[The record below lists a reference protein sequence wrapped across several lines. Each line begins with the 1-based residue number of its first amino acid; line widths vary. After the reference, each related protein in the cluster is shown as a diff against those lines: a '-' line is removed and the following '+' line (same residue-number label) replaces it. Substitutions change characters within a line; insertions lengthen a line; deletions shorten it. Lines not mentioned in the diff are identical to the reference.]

1 MQSVVIILSAGMG
14 TRMQSDL
21 PKVLHNVAC
30 EPLLIHT
37 MRTASQIGAHKTIV
51 VTGHGAKEVAKVA
64 TTFDPNAITVNQS
77 EQFGTAHA
85 VDQTRNALLNFNGEV
100 FILYGDTPFIEP
112 STLLRMSK
120 ERSDGAKV
128 VVLGFNTKRKN
139 SYGRLIIS
147 PDGSLEEIVEYKD
160 ANTDQRKISFC
171 NSGVICTDS
180 KLLFNLISEVE
191 NNNANNEFYLTDIVK
206 LAKNKNLKCAA
217 VECAEN
223 EAMGINSKV
232 ELANAETYFQTK
244 KRIEM
249 MLNGVTLI
257 APDTVWFAT
266 DTVVGRDTII
276 EQNVIF
282 GPEATVESHA
292 LIKSFSHIEGAH
304 VSKGAIVGPFA
315 RLRPGA
321 ELANNS
327 KVGNFCEVKKSQV
340 GEGAKINHLSYIGD
354 TKIGDNANIG
364 AGTITCNYD
373 GVLKHFTEI
382 GDNAFIGS
390 NTSLV
395 APVRVGDKAMTAS
408 GSVITKDVP
417 NEALGIART
426 PQDNKKG
433 FADKF
438 FKRLKAIK
446 LANKKDI

>member
-30 EPLLIHT
+30 EPLLIHS

-51 VTGHGAKEVAKVA
+51 VTGHGAKDVAKVA
-64 TTFDPNAITVNQS
+64 TSFDPSAEIVNQS

-85 VDQTRNALLNFNGEV
+85 VDQTRKALLNFDGEV
-100 FILYGDTPFIEP
+100 FVLYGDTPFIEP

-120 ERSDGAKV
+120 ERNDGAKV

-147 PDGSLEEIVEYKD
+147 PNGSLEEIVEYKD

-180 KLLFNLISEVE
+180 KLLFNLIAEVE

-232 ELANAETYFQTK
+232 ELANAETYFQTR

-257 APDTVWFAT
+257 APETVWFAT

-373 GVLKHFTEI
+373 GVSKHFTEI
-382 GDNAFIGS
+382 GESAFIGS
-390 NTSLV
+390 NNSLV

-417 NEALGIART
+417 NGDLGIARA

-433 FADKF
+433 FAVKF

-446 LANKKDI
+446 LANKKDL

>member
-30 EPLLIHT
+30 EPLLIHS

-51 VTGHGAKEVAKVA
+51 VTGHGAKDVAKVA
-64 TTFDPNAITVNQS
+64 TTFDPSAEIVNQS

-85 VDQTRNALLNFNGEV
+85 VDQTRNALLNFDGEV

-120 ERSDGAKV
+120 ERNDGAKV

-147 PDGSLEEIVEYKD
+147 SDGSLEEIVEYKD

-180 KLLFNLISEVE
+180 KLLFNLIGEVE
-191 NNNANNEFYLTDIVK
+191 NNNANNEYYLTDIVK

-232 ELANAETYFQTK
+232 ELANAETYFQTR

-257 APDTVWFAT
+257 APETVWFAA

-373 GVLKHFTEI
+373 GVSKHFTEI
-382 GDNAFIGS
+382 GESAFIGS
-390 NTSLV
+390 NNSLV

-417 NEALGIART
+417 NGDLGIARA

-433 FADKF
+433 FAVKF

-446 LANKKDI
+446 LANKKDL

>member
-30 EPLLIHT
+30 EPLLIHS

-51 VTGHGAKEVAKVA
+51 VTGHGAKDVAKVA
-64 TTFDPNAITVNQS
+64 TSFDPSAEIVNQP

-85 VDQTRNALLNFNGEV
+85 VDQTRKALLNFDGEV
-100 FILYGDTPFIEP
+100 FVLYGDTPFIEP

-120 ERSDGAKV
+120 ERNDGAKV
-128 VVLGFNTKRKN
+128 VVLGFNTKRKS

-180 KLLFNLISEVE
+180 KLLFNLNAEVE

-232 ELANAETYFQTK
+232 ELANAETYFQTR

-257 APDTVWFAT
+257 APETVWFAS

-282 GPEATVESHA
+282 GTEATVESHA
-292 LIKSFSHIEGAH
+292 LIKSFSHIEGAY

-373 GVLKHFTEI
+373 GVSKHFTEI
-382 GDNAFIGS
+382 GESAFIGS
-390 NTSLV
+390 NNSLV

-417 NEALGIART
+417 NGDLGIARA

-433 FADKF
+433 FAVKF

-446 LANKKDI
+446 LANKKDL

>member
-30 EPLLIHT
+30 EPLLIHS

-51 VTGHGAKEVAKVA
+51 VTGHGAKDVAKVA
-64 TTFDPNAITVNQS
+64 TSFDPSAEIVNQS

-85 VDQTRNALLNFNGEV
+85 VDQTRKALLNFDGEV
-100 FILYGDTPFIEP
+100 FVLYGDTPFIEP

-120 ERSDGAKV
+120 ERNDGAKV
-128 VVLGFNTKRKN
+128 VVLGFNTKRKS

-180 KLLFNLISEVE
+180 KLLFNLIAEVE

-232 ELANAETYFQTK
+232 ELANAETYFQTR

-257 APDTVWFAT
+257 APETVWFASV
-266 DTVVGRDTII
+266 TVVGRDTII

-282 GPEATVESHA
+282 GPVATVESHA

-373 GVLKHFTEI
+373 GVSKHFTEI
-382 GDNAFIGS
+382 GESAFIGS
-390 NTSLV
+390 NNSLV

-417 NEALGIART
+417 NGDLGIARA

-433 FADKF
+433 FAVKF

-446 LANKKDI
+446 LANKKDL

>member
-30 EPLLIHT
+30 EPLLIHS

-51 VTGHGAKEVAKVA
+51 VTGHGAKDVAKVA
-64 TTFDPNAITVNQS
+64 TSFDPSAEIVNQS

-85 VDQTRNALLNFNGEV
+85 VDQTRKALLNFDGEV
-100 FILYGDTPFIEP
+100 FVLYGDTPFIEP

-120 ERSDGAKV
+120 ERNDGAKV

-180 KLLFNLISEVE
+180 KLLFNLIAEVE

-232 ELANAETYFQTK
+232 ELANAETYFQTR

-257 APDTVWFAT
+257 APETVWFAA

-282 GPEATVESHA
+282 GPEATVESHV

-373 GVLKHFTEI
+373 GVSKHFTEI
-382 GDNAFIGS
+382 GESAFIGS
-390 NTSLV
+390 NNSLV

-417 NEALGIART
+417 NGDLGIARA

-433 FADKF
+433 FAVKF

-446 LANKKDI
+446 LANKKDL

>member
-30 EPLLIHT
+30 EPLLIHS

-51 VTGHGAKEVAKVA
+51 VTGHGAKDVAKVA
-64 TTFDPNAITVNQS
+64 TSFDPSAEIVNQS

-85 VDQTRNALLNFNGEV
+85 VDQTRNALSNFDGEIFV
-100 FILYGDTPFIEP
+100 LYGDTPFIEP

-120 ERSDGAKV
+120 ERNDGAKV

-147 PDGSLEEIVEYKD
+147 PNGSLEEIVEYKD

-180 KLLFNLISEVE
+180 KLLFNLIAEVE

-244 KRIEM
+244 KRTEM

-373 GVLKHFTEI
+373 GVSKHFTEI
-382 GDNAFIGS
+382 GESAFIGS
-390 NTSLV
+390 NNSLV

-417 NEALGIART
+417 NGDLGIARA
-426 PQDNKKG
+426 PQGNKKG
-433 FADKF
+433 FAVKF

-446 LANKKDI
+446 LANKKDL

>member
-30 EPLLIHT
+30 EPLLIHS

-51 VTGHGAKEVAKVA
+51 VTGHGAKDVAKVA
-64 TTFDPNAITVNQS
+64 TSFDPSAEIVNQS

-85 VDQTRNALLNFNGEV
+85 VDQTRKALLNFDGEV
-100 FILYGDTPFIEP
+100 FVLYGDTPFIEP

-120 ERSDGAKV
+120 ERNDGAKV
-128 VVLGFNTKRKN
+128 VVLGFNTKRKS

-180 KLLFNLISEVE
+180 KLLFNLIAEVE

-232 ELANAETYFQTK
+232 ELANAETYFQTR

-257 APDTVWFAT
+257 APETVWFAS

-315 RLRPGA
+315 RLRPGII
-321 ELANNS
+321 L
-327 KVGNFCEVKKSQV
+327 GNRFS
-340 GEGAKINHLSYIGD
+340 SRPTMY
-354 TKIGDNANIG
+354 T
-364 AGTITCNYD
+364 
-373 GVLKHFTEI
+373 
-382 GDNAFIGS
+382 
-390 NTSLV
+390 
-395 APVRVGDKAMTAS
+395 
-408 GSVITKDVP
+408 
-417 NEALGIART
+417 
-426 PQDNKKG
+426 
-433 FADKF
+433 
-438 FKRLKAIK
+438 
-446 LANKKDI
+446 

>member
-30 EPLLIHT
+30 EPLLIHS

-51 VTGHGAKEVAKVA
+51 VTGHGAEDVAKVA
-64 TTFDPNAITVNQS
+64 TSFDPSAEIVNQS

-85 VDQTRNALLNFNGEV
+85 VDQTRKALLNFDGEV
-100 FILYGDTPFIEP
+100 FVLYGDTPFIEP

-120 ERSDGAKV
+120 ERNDGAKV
-128 VVLGFNTKRKN
+128 VVLGFNTKRKS

-180 KLLFNLISEVE
+180 KLLFNLIAEVE

-232 ELANAETYFQTK
+232 ELANAETYFQTR

-257 APDTVWFAT
+257 APETVWFAS

-373 GVLKHFTEI
+373 GVSKHFTEI
-382 GDNAFIGS
+382 GESAFIGS
-390 NTSLV
+390 NNSLV

-417 NEALGIART
+417 NGDLGIARA

-433 FADKF
+433 FAVKF

-446 LANKKDI
+446 LANKKDL

>member
-30 EPLLIHT
+30 EPLLIHS

-51 VTGHGAKEVAKVA
+51 VTGHGAKDVAKVA
-64 TTFDPNAITVNQS
+64 TSFDPSAEIVNQS

-85 VDQTRNALLNFNGEV
+85 VDQTRKALLNFDGEV
-100 FILYGDTPFIEP
+100 FVLYGDTPFIEP

-120 ERSDGAKV
+120 ERNDGAKV
-128 VVLGFNTKRKN
+128 VVLGFNTKRKS

-160 ANTDQRKISFC
+160 ANTDQRKINFC

-180 KLLFNLISEVE
+180 KLLFNLIAEVE

-232 ELANAETYFQTK
+232 ELANAETYFQTR

-257 APDTVWFAT
+257 APETVWFAS

-373 GVLKHFTEI
+373 GVSKHFTEI
-382 GDNAFIGS
+382 GESAFIGS
-390 NTSLV
+390 NNSLV

-417 NEALGIART
+417 NGDLGIARA

-433 FADKF
+433 FAVKF

-446 LANKKDI
+446 LANKKDL

>member
-30 EPLLIHT
+30 EPLLIHS

-51 VTGHGAKEVAKVA
+51 VTGHGAKDVAKVA
-64 TTFDPNAITVNQS
+64 TSFDPSAEIVNQS

-85 VDQTRNALLNFNGEV
+85 VDQTRNALLNFDGEV

-120 ERSDGAKV
+120 ERNDGAKV
-128 VVLGFNTKRKN
+128 VVLGFNTKRKS

-180 KLLFNLISEVE
+180 KLLFNLIAEVE

-232 ELANAETYFQTK
+232 ELANAETYFQTR

-257 APDTVWFAT
+257 APETVWFAS

-373 GVLKHFTEI
+373 GVSKHFTEI
-382 GDNAFIGS
+382 GESAFIGS
-390 NTSLV
+390 NNSLV

-417 NEALGIART
+417 NGDLGIARA

-433 FADKF
+433 FAVKF

-446 LANKKDI
+446 LANKKDL

>member
-30 EPLLIHT
+30 EPLLIHS

-51 VTGHGAKEVAKVA
+51 VTGHGAKDVAKVA
-64 TTFDPNAITVNQS
+64 TSFDPSAEIVNQS

-85 VDQTRNALLNFNGEV
+85 VDQTRNALLNFDGEV

-120 ERSDGAKV
+120 ERNDGAKV

-147 PDGSLEEIVEYKD
+147 SDGSLEEIVEYKD

-180 KLLFNLISEVE
+180 KLLFNLIGEVE
-191 NNNANNEFYLTDIVK
+191 NNNANNEYYLTDIVK

-232 ELANAETYFQTK
+232 ELANAETYFQTR

-257 APDTVWFAT
+257 APETVWFAA

-373 GVLKHFTEI
+373 GVSKHFTEI
-382 GDNAFIGS
+382 GESAFIGS
-390 NTSLV
+390 NNSLV

-417 NEALGIART
+417 NGDLGIARA

-433 FADKF
+433 FAVKF

-446 LANKKDI
+446 LANKKDL

>member
-30 EPLLIHT
+30 EPLLIHS

-51 VTGHGAKEVAKVA
+51 VTGHGAKDVAKVA
-64 TTFDPNAITVNQS
+64 TSFDPSAEIVNQS

-85 VDQTRNALLNFNGEV
+85 VDQTRNALLNFDGEV

-120 ERSDGAKV
+120 ERNDGAKV

-147 PDGSLEEIVEYKD
+147 SDGSLEEIVEYKD

-180 KLLFNLISEVE
+180 KLLFNLIGEVE
-191 NNNANNEFYLTDIVK
+191 NNNANNEYYLTDIVK

-232 ELANAETYFQTK
+232 ELANAETYFQTR

-257 APDTVWFAT
+257 APETVWFAA

-304 VSKGAIVGPFA
+304 ISKGAIVGPFA

-373 GVLKHFTEI
+373 GVSKHFTEI
-382 GDNAFIGS
+382 GESAFIGS
-390 NTSLV
+390 NNSLV

-417 NEALGIART
+417 NGDLGIARA

-433 FADKF
+433 FAVKF

-446 LANKKDI
+446 LANKKDL

>member
-30 EPLLIHT
+30 EPLLIHS

-51 VTGHGAKEVAKVA
+51 VTGHGAKDVAKVA
-64 TTFDPNAITVNQS
+64 TSFDPSAEIVNQS

-85 VDQTRNALLNFNGEV
+85 VDQTRNALLNFDGEV
-100 FILYGDTPFIEP
+100 FVLYGDTPFIEP

-120 ERSDGAKV
+120 ERNDGAKV

-147 PDGSLEEIVEYKD
+147 SDGSLEEIVEYKD

-180 KLLFNLISEVE
+180 KLLFNLIGEVE
-191 NNNANNEFYLTDIVK
+191 NNNANNEYYLTDIVK

-232 ELANAETYFQTK
+232 ELANAETYFQTR

-257 APDTVWFAT
+257 APETVWFAT

-373 GVLKHFTEI
+373 GVSKHFTEI
-382 GDNAFIGS
+382 GESAFIGS
-390 NTSLV
+390 NNSLV

-417 NEALGIART
+417 NGDLGIARA

-433 FADKF
+433 FAVKF

-446 LANKKDI
+446 LANKKDL

>member
-30 EPLLIHT
+30 EPLLIHS

-51 VTGHGAKEVAKVA
+51 VTGHGAKDVAKVA
-64 TTFDPNAITVNQS
+64 TSFDPSAEIVNQS

-85 VDQTRNALLNFNGEV
+85 VDQTRKALLNFDGEV
-100 FILYGDTPFIEP
+100 FVLYGDTPFIEP

-120 ERSDGAKV
+120 ERNDGAKV
-128 VVLGFNTKRKN
+128 VVLGFNTKRKS

-180 KLLFNLISEVE
+180 KLLFNLIAEVE

-232 ELANAETYFQTK
+232 ELANAETYFQTR

-257 APDTVWFAT
+257 APETVWFAA

-304 VSKGAIVGPFA
+304 ISKGAIVGPFA

-373 GVLKHFTEI
+373 GVSKHFTEI
-382 GDNAFIGS
+382 GESAFIGS
-390 NTSLV
+390 NNSLV

-417 NEALGIART
+417 NGDLGIARA

-433 FADKF
+433 FAVKF

-446 LANKKDI
+446 LANKKDL

>member
-30 EPLLIHT
+30 EPLLIHS

-51 VTGHGAKEVAKVA
+51 VTGHGAKDVAKVA
-64 TTFDPNAITVNQS
+64 TSFDPSAEIVNQS

-85 VDQTRNALLNFNGEV
+85 VDQTRNALLNFDGEV
-100 FILYGDTPFIEP
+100 FVLYGDTPFIEP

-120 ERSDGAKV
+120 ERNDGAKV
-128 VVLGFNTKRKN
+128 VVLGFNTKRKS

-180 KLLFNLISEVE
+180 KLLFNLIAEVE

-232 ELANAETYFQTK
+232 ELANAETYFQTR

-257 APDTVWFAT
+257 APETVWFAT

-373 GVLKHFTEI
+373 GVSKHFTEI
-382 GDNAFIGS
+382 GESAFIGS
-390 NTSLV
+390 NNSLV

-417 NEALGIART
+417 NGDLGIARA

-433 FADKF
+433 FAVKF

-446 LANKKDI
+446 LANKKDL

>member
-30 EPLLIHT
+30 EPLLIHS

-51 VTGHGAKEVAKVA
+51 VTGHGAKDVAKVA
-64 TTFDPNAITVNQS
+64 TTFGPSAEIVNQY

-85 VDQTRNALLNFNGEV
+85 VDQTRNALLNFDGEV

-120 ERSDGAKV
+120 ERNDGAKV

-147 PDGSLEEIVEYKD
+147 SDGSLEEIVEYKD

-180 KLLFNLISEVE
+180 KLLFNLIGEVE
-191 NNNANNEFYLTDIVK
+191 NNNANNEYYLTDIVK

-244 KRIEM
+244 KRTEM

-257 APDTVWFAT
+257 APETVWFAA

-304 VSKGAIVGPFA
+304 ISKGAIVGPFA

-373 GVLKHFTEI
+373 GVSKHFTEI
-382 GDNAFIGS
+382 GESAFIGS
-390 NTSLV
+390 NNSLV

-417 NEALGIART
+417 NGDLGIARA

-433 FADKF
+433 FAVKF

-446 LANKKDI
+446 LANKKDL

>member
-30 EPLLIHT
+30 QPLLIHS

-51 VTGHGAKEVAKVA
+51 VTGHGAKDVAKVA
-64 TTFDPNAITVNQS
+64 TSFDPSAEIVNQS

-85 VDQTRNALLNFNGEV
+85 VDQTRNALLNFDGEV
-100 FILYGDTPFIEP
+100 FVLYGDTPFIEP

-120 ERSDGAKV
+120 ERNDGAKV

-180 KLLFNLISEVE
+180 KLLFNLIAEVE

-232 ELANAETYFQTK
+232 ELANAETYFQTR

-257 APDTVWFAT
+257 APETVWFAT

-373 GVLKHFTEI
+373 GVSKHFTEI
-382 GDNAFIGS
+382 GESAFIGS
-390 NTSLV
+390 NNSLV

-417 NEALGIART
+417 NGDLGIART

-433 FADKF
+433 FAVKF

-446 LANKKDI
+446 LANKKDL

>member
-30 EPLLIHT
+30 EPLLIHS

-51 VTGHGAKEVAKVA
+51 VTGHGAKDVAKVA
-64 TTFDPNAITVNQS
+64 TSFDPSAEIVNQS

-85 VDQTRNALLNFNGEV
+85 VDQTRNALLNFDGEV

-120 ERSDGAKV
+120 ERNDGAKV

-180 KLLFNLISEVE
+180 KLLFNLIAEVE

-232 ELANAETYFQTK
+232 ELANAETYFQTR

-257 APDTVWFAT
+257 APETVWFAT

-373 GVLKHFTEI
+373 GVSKHFTEI
-382 GDNAFIGS
+382 GESAFIGS
-390 NTSLV
+390 NNSLV

-417 NEALGIART
+417 NGDLGIARA

-433 FADKF
+433 FAVKF

-446 LANKKDI
+446 LANKKDL

>member
-30 EPLLIHT
+30 EPLLIHS

-51 VTGHGAKEVAKVA
+51 VTGYGAKDVAKVA
-64 TTFDPNAITVNQS
+64 TSFDPSAEIVNQS

-85 VDQTRNALLNFNGEV
+85 VDQTRKALLNFDGEV
-100 FILYGDTPFIEP
+100 FVLYGDTPFIEP

-120 ERSDGAKV
+120 ERNDGAKV
-128 VVLGFNTKRKN
+128 VVLGFNTKRKS

-180 KLLFNLISEVE
+180 KLLFNLIAEVE

-232 ELANAETYFQTK
+232 ELANAETYFQTR

-257 APDTVWFAT
+257 APETVWFAT

-373 GVLKHFTEI
+373 GVSKHFTEI
-382 GDNAFIGS
+382 GESAFIGS
-390 NTSLV
+390 NNSLV

-417 NEALGIART
+417 NGDLGIARA

-433 FADKF
+433 FAVKF

-446 LANKKDI
+446 LANKKDL

>member
-30 EPLLIHT
+30 EPLLIHS

-51 VTGHGAKEVAKVA
+51 VTGHGAKDVAKVA
-64 TTFDPNAITVNQS
+64 TSFDPSAEIVNQS

-85 VDQTRNALLNFNGEV
+85 VDQTRNALLNFDGEIFV
-100 FILYGDTPFIEP
+100 LYGDTPFIEP

-120 ERSDGAKV
+120 ERNDGAKV

-147 PDGSLEEIVEYKD
+147 PNGSLEEIVEYKD

-180 KLLFNLISEVE
+180 KLLFNLIAEVE

-244 KRIEM
+244 KRTEM

-304 VSKGAIVGPFA
+304 VSKGAVVGPFA

-373 GVLKHFTEI
+373 GVSKHFTEI
-382 GDNAFIGS
+382 GESAFIGS
-390 NTSLV
+390 NNSLV

-417 NEALGIART
+417 NGDLGIARA

-433 FADKF
+433 FAVKF

-446 LANKKDI
+446 LANKKDL

>member
-30 EPLLIHT
+30 EPLLIHS

-51 VTGHGAKEVAKVA
+51 VTGHGAKDVAKVA
-64 TTFDPNAITVNQS
+64 TSFDPSAEIVNQS

-85 VDQTRNALLNFNGEV
+85 VDQTRKALLNFDGEV
-100 FILYGDTPFIEP
+100 FVLYGDTPFIEP

-120 ERSDGAKV
+120 ERNDGAKV
-128 VVLGFNTKRKN
+128 VVLGFNTKRKS

-180 KLLFNLISEVE
+180 KLLFNLIAEVE

-217 VECAEN
+217 VECAED

-232 ELANAETYFQTK
+232 ELANAETYFQTR

-257 APDTVWFAT
+257 APETVWFAS

-340 GEGAKINHLSYIGD
+340 GEGAKINHLSYIGG

-373 GVLKHFTEI
+373 GVSKHFTEI
-382 GDNAFIGS
+382 GESAFIGS
-390 NTSLV
+390 NNSLV

-417 NEALGIART
+417 NGDLGIARA

-433 FADKF
+433 FAVKF

-446 LANKKDI
+446 LANKKDL

>member
-30 EPLLIHT
+30 EPLLIHS

-51 VTGHGAKEVAKVA
+51 VTGHGAKDVAKVA
-64 TTFDPNAITVNQS
+64 TSFDPSAEIVNQS

-85 VDQTRNALLNFNGEV
+85 VDQTRKALLNFDGEV
-100 FILYGDTPFIEP
+100 FVLYGDTPFIEP

-120 ERSDGAKV
+120 ERNDGAKV
-128 VVLGFNTKRKN
+128 VVLGFNTKRKS

-180 KLLFNLISEVE
+180 KLLFNLIAEVE

-232 ELANAETYFQTK
+232 ELANAETYFQTR

-257 APDTVWFAT
+257 APETVWFAT

-304 VSKGAIVGPFA
+304 ISKGAIVGPFA

-373 GVLKHFTEI
+373 GVSKHFTEI
-382 GDNAFIGS
+382 GESAFIGS
-390 NTSLV
+390 NNSLV

-417 NEALGIART
+417 NGDLGIARA

-433 FADKF
+433 FAVKF

-446 LANKKDI
+446 LANKKDL

>member
-30 EPLLIHT
+30 EPLLIHS
-37 MRTASQIGAHKTIV
+37 MRTASQIDAHKTIV
-51 VTGHGAKEVAKVA
+51 VTGNGAKEVAKVA
-64 TTFDPNAITVNQS
+64 TTFDPNAEIVNQY
-77 EQFGTAHA
+77 EQLGTAHA
-85 VDQTRNALLNFNGEV
+85 VDQTRDALLNFDGEV

-120 ERSDGAKV
+120 ERNDGAKV

-147 PDGSLEEIVEYKD
+147 SDGSLEEIVEYKD

-180 KLLFNLISEVE
+180 KLLFNLIGEVE
-191 NNNANNEFYLTDIVK
+191 NNNANNEYYLTDIVK

-232 ELANAETYFQTK
+232 ELANAETYFQTR

-257 APDTVWFAT
+257 APETVWFAA

-373 GVLKHFTEI
+373 GVSKHFTEI
-382 GDNAFIGS
+382 GESAFIGS
-390 NTSLV
+390 NNSLV

-417 NEALGIART
+417 NGDLGIARA

-433 FADKF
+433 FAVKF

-446 LANKKDI
+446 LANKKDL

>member
-30 EPLLIHT
+30 EPLLIHS

-51 VTGHGAKEVAKVA
+51 VTGHGAKDVAKVA
-64 TTFDPNAITVNQS
+64 TSFDPSAEIVNQS

-85 VDQTRNALLNFNGEV
+85 VDQTRKALLNFDGEV
-100 FILYGDTPFIEP
+100 FVLYGDTPFIEP

-120 ERSDGAKV
+120 ERNDGAKV
-128 VVLGFNTKRKN
+128 VVLGFNTKRKS

-180 KLLFNLISEVE
+180 KLLFNLIAEVE

-232 ELANAETYFQTK
+232 ELANAETYFQTR

-257 APDTVWFAT
+257 APETVWFAS

-373 GVLKHFTEI
+373 GVSKHFTEI
-382 GDNAFIGS
+382 GESAFIGS
-390 NTSLV
+390 NNSLV

-417 NEALGIART
+417 NGDLGIARA

-433 FADKF
+433 FAVKF

-446 LANKKDI
+446 LANKKDL

>member
-30 EPLLIHT
+30 EPLLIHS

-51 VTGHGAKEVAKVA
+51 VTGHGAKDVAKVA
-64 TTFDPNAITVNQS
+64 TSFDPSAEIVNQS

-85 VDQTRNALLNFNGEV
+85 VDQTRNALLNFDGEV
-100 FILYGDTPFIEP
+100 FVLYGDTPFIEP

-120 ERSDGAKV
+120 ERNDGAKV

-180 KLLFNLISEVE
+180 KLLFNLIAEVE
-191 NNNANNEFYLTDIVK
+191 NNNANNEYYLTDIVK

-232 ELANAETYFQTK
+232 ELANAETYFQTR

-257 APDTVWFAT
+257 APETVWFAA

-304 VSKGAIVGPFA
+304 ISKGAIVGPFA

-373 GVLKHFTEI
+373 GVSKHFTEI
-382 GDNAFIGS
+382 GESAFIGS
-390 NTSLV
+390 NNSLV

-417 NEALGIART
+417 NGDLGIARA

-433 FADKF
+433 FAVKF

-446 LANKKDI
+446 LANKKDL

>member
-30 EPLLIHT
+30 EPLLIHS

-51 VTGHGAKEVAKVA
+51 VTGHGAKDVAKVA
-64 TTFDPNAITVNQS
+64 TSFDPSAEIVNQS

-85 VDQTRNALLNFNGEV
+85 VDQTRKALLNFDGEV
-100 FILYGDTPFIEP
+100 FVLYGDTPFIEP

-120 ERSDGAKV
+120 ARNDGAKV
-128 VVLGFNTKRKN
+128 VVLGFNTKRKS

-180 KLLFNLISEVE
+180 KLLFNLIAEVE

-232 ELANAETYFQTK
+232 ELANAETYFQTR

-257 APDTVWFAT
+257 APETVWFAT

-373 GVLKHFTEI
+373 GVSKHFTEI
-382 GDNAFIGS
+382 GESAFIGS
-390 NTSLV
+390 NNSLV

-417 NEALGIART
+417 NGDLGIARA

-433 FADKF
+433 FAVKF

-446 LANKKDI
+446 LANKKDL

>member
-30 EPLLIHT
+30 EPLLIHS

-51 VTGHGAKEVAKVA
+51 VTGHGAKDVAKVA
-64 TTFDPNAITVNQS
+64 TSFDPSAEIVNQS

-85 VDQTRNALLNFNGEV
+85 VDQTRNALLNFDGEV
-100 FILYGDTPFIEP
+100 FVLYGDTPFIEP

-120 ERSDGAKV
+120 ERNDGAKV

-180 KLLFNLISEVE
+180 KLLFNLIAEVE
-191 NNNANNEFYLTDIVK
+191 NNNANNEYYLTDIVK

-232 ELANAETYFQTK
+232 ELANAETYFQTR

-257 APDTVWFAT
+257 APETVWFAT

-373 GVLKHFTEI
+373 GVSKHFTEI
-382 GDNAFIGS
+382 GESAFIGS
-390 NTSLV
+390 NNSLV

-417 NEALGIART
+417 NGDLGIARA

-433 FADKF
+433 FAVKF

-446 LANKKDI
+446 LANKKDL

>member
-30 EPLLIHT
+30 EPLLIHS
-37 MRTASQIGAHKTIV
+37 MRTASQISAHKTIV
-51 VTGHGAKEVAKVA
+51 VTGHGSKDVAKVA
-64 TTFDPNAITVNQS
+64 TSFDPSAEIVNQS

-85 VDQTRNALLNFNGEV
+85 VDQTRKALLNFDGEV
-100 FILYGDTPFIEP
+100 FVLYGDTPFIEP

-120 ERSDGAKV
+120 ERNDGAKV

-180 KLLFNLISEVE
+180 KLLFNLIAEVE

-232 ELANAETYFQTK
+232 ELANAETYFQTR

-257 APDTVWFAT
+257 APETVWFAT

-373 GVLKHFTEI
+373 GVSKHFTEI
-382 GDNAFIGS
+382 GESAFIGS
-390 NTSLV
+390 NNSLV

-417 NEALGIART
+417 NGDLGIARA

-433 FADKF
+433 FAVKF

-446 LANKKDI
+446 LANKKDL

>member
-30 EPLLIHT
+30 EPLLIHS

-51 VTGHGAKEVAKVA
+51 VTGHGAKDVAKVA
-64 TTFDPNAITVNQS
+64 TSFDPSAEIVNQS

-85 VDQTRNALLNFNGEV
+85 VDQTRKALLNFDGEV
-100 FILYGDTPFIEP
+100 FVLYGDTPFIEP

-120 ERSDGAKV
+120 ERNDGAKV

-180 KLLFNLISEVE
+180 KLLFNLIAEVE

-232 ELANAETYFQTK
+232 ELANAETYFQTR

-257 APDTVWFAT
+257 APETVWFAA

-373 GVLKHFTEI
+373 GVSKHFTEI
-382 GDNAFIGS
+382 GESAFIGS
-390 NTSLV
+390 NNSLV

-417 NEALGIART
+417 NGDLGIARA

-433 FADKF
+433 FAVKF

-446 LANKKDI
+446 LANKKDL

>member
-30 EPLLIHT
+30 EPLLIHS

-51 VTGHGAKEVAKVA
+51 VTGHGAKDVAKVA
-64 TTFDPNAITVNQS
+64 TSFDPSAEIVNQS
-77 EQFGTAHA
+77 EQIGTAHA
-85 VDQTRNALLNFNGEV
+85 VDQTRNALLNFDGEV
-100 FILYGDTPFIEP
+100 FVLYGDTPFIES

-120 ERSDGAKV
+120 ERNDGAKV

-180 KLLFNLISEVE
+180 KLLFNLIAEVE

-232 ELANAETYFQTK
+232 ELANAETYFQTR

-257 APDTVWFAT
+257 APETVWFAT

-373 GVLKHFTEI
+373 GVSKHFTEI
-382 GDNAFIGS
+382 GESAFIGS
-390 NTSLV
+390 NNSLV

-417 NEALGIART
+417 NGDLGIARA

-433 FADKF
+433 FAVKF

-446 LANKKDI
+446 LANKKDL

>member
-30 EPLLIHT
+30 EPLLIHS

-51 VTGHGAKEVAKVA
+51 VTGHGAKDVAKVA
-64 TTFDPNAITVNQS
+64 TSFDPSAEIVNQS

-85 VDQTRNALLNFNGEV
+85 VDQTRNALLNFDGEV

-120 ERSDGAKV
+120 ERNDGAKV

-147 PDGSLEEIVEYKD
+147 SDGSLEEIVEYKD

-180 KLLFNLISEVE
+180 KLLFNLIGEVE
-191 NNNANNEFYLTDIVK
+191 NNNANNEYYLTDIVK

-232 ELANAETYFQTK
+232 ELANAETYFQTR

-257 APDTVWFAT
+257 APETVWFAT

-373 GVLKHFTEI
+373 GVSKHFTEI
-382 GDNAFIGS
+382 GESAFIGS
-390 NTSLV
+390 NNSLV

-417 NEALGIART
+417 NGDLGIARA

-433 FADKF
+433 FAVKF

-446 LANKKDI
+446 LANKKDL

>member
-30 EPLLIHT
+30 EPLLIHS

-51 VTGHGAKEVAKVA
+51 VTGHGAKDVAKVA
-64 TTFDPNAITVNQS
+64 TSFDPSAEIVNQS

-85 VDQTRNALLNFNGEV
+85 VDQTRNALLNFDGEV

-120 ERSDGAKV
+120 ERNDGAKV

-147 PDGSLEEIVEYKD
+147 SDGSLEEIVEYKD

-180 KLLFNLISEVE
+180 KLLFNLIAEVE

-232 ELANAETYFQTK
+232 ELANAETYFQTR

-257 APDTVWFAT
+257 APETVWFAA

-373 GVLKHFTEI
+373 GVSKHFTEI
-382 GDNAFIGS
+382 GESAFIGS
-390 NTSLV
+390 NNSLV

-417 NEALGIART
+417 NGDLGIARA

-433 FADKF
+433 FAVKF

-446 LANKKDI
+446 LANKKDL

>member
-30 EPLLIHT
+30 EPLLIHS

-51 VTGHGAKEVAKVA
+51 VTGHGAKDVAKVA
-64 TTFDPNAITVNQS
+64 TSFDPSAEIVNQS

-85 VDQTRNALLNFNGEV
+85 VDQTRNALLNFDGEV
-100 FILYGDTPFIEP
+100 FVLYGDTPFIEP

-120 ERSDGAKV
+120 ERNDGAKV
-128 VVLGFNTKRKN
+128 VVLGFNTKRKS

-180 KLLFNLISEVE
+180 KLLFNLIGEVE
-191 NNNANNEFYLTDIVK
+191 NNNANNEYYLTDIVK

-232 ELANAETYFQTK
+232 ELANAETYFQTR

-257 APDTVWFAT
+257 APETVWFAS

-373 GVLKHFTEI
+373 GVSKHFTEI
-382 GDNAFIGS
+382 GESAFIGS
-390 NTSLV
+390 NNSLV

-417 NEALGIART
+417 NGDLGIARA

-433 FADKF
+433 FAVKF

-446 LANKKDI
+446 LANKKDL

>member
-30 EPLLIHT
+30 EPLLIHS

-51 VTGHGAKEVAKVA
+51 VTGHGAKDVAKVA
-64 TTFDPNAITVNQS
+64 TSFDPSAEIVNQS

-85 VDQTRNALLNFNGEV
+85 VDQTRNALLNFDGEV
-100 FILYGDTPFIEP
+100 FVLYGDTPFIEP

-120 ERSDGAKV
+120 ERNDGAKV
-128 VVLGFNTKRKN
+128 VVLGFNTKRKS

-180 KLLFNLISEVE
+180 KLLFNLIAEVE
-191 NNNANNEFYLTDIVK
+191 NNNVNNEFYLTDIVK

-232 ELANAETYFQTK
+232 ELANAETYFQTR

-257 APDTVWFAT
+257 APETVWFAA

-373 GVLKHFTEI
+373 GVSKHFTEI
-382 GDNAFIGS
+382 GESAFIGS
-390 NTSLV
+390 NNSLV

-417 NEALGIART
+417 NGDLGIARA

-433 FADKF
+433 FAVKF

-446 LANKKDI
+446 LANKKDL

>member
-30 EPLLIHT
+30 EPLLIHS

-51 VTGHGAKEVAKVA
+51 VTGHGAKDVAKVA
-64 TTFDPNAITVNQS
+64 TSFDPSAEIVNQS

-85 VDQTRNALLNFNGEV
+85 VDQTRNALLNFDGEV

-120 ERSDGAKV
+120 ERNDGAKV

-147 PDGSLEEIVEYKD
+147 SDGSLEEIVEYKD

-180 KLLFNLISEVE
+180 KLLFNLIAEVE

-232 ELANAETYFQTK
+232 ELANAETYFQTR

-257 APDTVWFAT
+257 APETVWFAA

-304 VSKGAIVGPFA
+304 ISKGAIVGPFA

-373 GVLKHFTEI
+373 GVSKHFTEI
-382 GDNAFIGS
+382 GESAFIGS
-390 NTSLV
+390 NNSLV

-417 NEALGIART
+417 NGDLGIARA

-433 FADKF
+433 FAVKF

-446 LANKKDI
+446 LANKKDL